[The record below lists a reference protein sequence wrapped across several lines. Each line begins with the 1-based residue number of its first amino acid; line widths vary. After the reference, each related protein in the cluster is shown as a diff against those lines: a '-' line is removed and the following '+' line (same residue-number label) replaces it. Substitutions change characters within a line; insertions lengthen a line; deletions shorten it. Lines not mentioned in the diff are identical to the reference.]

1 MVGQS
6 ASAPPISTC
15 VLCTDGMPRESSIRL
30 LVALRQDRPPR
41 LRLRS
46 VRSATVAASR
56 KFLNKASLA
65 FRAIFTNVLEI
76 VHKRCAIL
84 ARRASGLGIGGPP

>member
-1 MVGQS
+1 MAGKS

-56 KFLNKASLA
+56 KFLNGRFSHDAPA
-65 FRAIFTNVLEI
+65 
-76 VHKRCAIL
+76 
-84 ARRASGLGIGGPP
+84 ASGLEARHQTLSFLCG